1 MNDWDDDLTNGQA
14 SASAPA
20 DGEQSEDGAAAKAAE
35 TSETGT
41 DEHDGAEGQ
50 QADGAG
56 EEEEQDKPKKRRS
69 GVERLKRERDALRNE
84 VELLRSRTPVVDDG
98 AAIDGLVRREIGD
111 PPSEDAFRGDWFAYE
126 RAMTAY
132 EAERRIVTREV
143 KALAS
148 QVASHSAERMSD
160 LVEDFN
166 DRVADAVKVI
176 PDFRDVVGKTTDRTH
191 PVSPVVGQL
200 ILESEKGALLQY
212 HFARNPADL
221 RRLNGLSPLGAARE
235 IGKIEARLS
244 LAKSTTATRAPPP
257 VTAPKGGAS
266 PSSQEARMEAYLK
279 RQYGDRA

>member
-20 DGEQSEDGAAAKAAE
+20 DGEQSEDEATVKAAE
-35 TSETGT
+35 ASGTGT
-41 DEHDGAEGQ
+41 GEHDGAEGQ

-69 GVERLKRERDALRNE
+69 GVERLKRERDALRDE

-98 AAIDGLVRREIGD
+98 AAIDSLVRREIGD

-176 PDFRDVVGKTTDRTH
+176 PDFLDVVGKTNDRTH
-191 PVSPVVGQL
+191 PVSPIVGQL

-244 LAKSTTATRAPPP
+244 LAKPTTATRAPPP

>member
-20 DGEQSEDGAAAKAAE
+20 DGEQSEDAAKAKAADA
-35 TSETGT
+35 SETGT
-41 DEHDGAEGQ
+41 DEQDGSDGEQPEG
-50 QADGAG
+50 ADEG
-56 EEEEQDKPKKRRS
+56 EDDKPKKRRS

-98 AAIDGLVRREIGD
+98 AAIDGLVRREIGE
-111 PPSEDAFRGDWFAYE
+111 PPSEGDFRGDWFAYE
-126 RAMTAY
+126 RALTAY

-166 DRVADAVKVI
+166 DRVTEAVKAI
-176 PDFRDVVGKTTDRTH
+176 PDFADVVGKTNDRTH

-221 RRLNGLSPLGAARE
+221 RRINGLSPLSAARE

-244 LAKSTTATRAPPP
+244 LAKPTTATRAPPP

-279 RQYGDRA
+279 RQYGERA

>member
-1 MNDWDDDLTNGQA
+1 MINEDDDLANGQA

-20 DGEQSEDGAAAKAAE
+20 DGEQSEDGTTAKAAE
-35 TSETGT
+35 ASETGT
-41 DEHDGAEGQ
+41 DEQDGTDGQ
-50 QADGAG
+50 QPEGAG

-111 PPSEDAFRGDWFAYE
+111 PPSEDDFRGDWFAYE
-126 RAMTAY
+126 RALTAY

-166 DRVADAVKVI
+166 DRVSDAAKVI
-176 PDFRDVVGKTTDRTH
+176 PDFLDVVGKTNDRTH

-235 IGKIEARLS
+235 MGKIEARLS
-244 LAKSTTATRAPPP
+244 LAKPTTATRAPPP